1 MEGARTESRNEQDV
15 GWVCMSGQGGIQ
27 VGEGLQSRQELW
39 WDGVTSRRPLK
50 AAFSLCSCVLF
61 SR

>member
-27 VGEGLQSRQELW
+27 VGKAFRADWGCGGMGLHHGGL
-39 WDGVTSRRPLK
+39 
-50 AAFSLCSCVLF
+50 
-61 SR
+61 